1 MHSLF
6 AKLIGTSVIDR
17 DAASSRIVKGP
28 GISAKDAPG
37 CRNSN
42 EYPACCDSPRQSQFP
57 PGAWYTPVN
66 VSKSELL
73 QSPEVTA
80 VRWSPSHHE
89 ARSDIAPLNGEEQSG
104 LPPVGFVRWSWGGA
118 GGGTRPGGG
127 RARGGPAGEGER
139 GGERQAASRAPPAG
153 PRPPM

>member
-1 MHSLF
+1 MHSF
-6 AKLIGTSVIDR
+6 AKLTGTSVIDR

-104 LPPVGFVRWSWGGA
+104 LPPVRFVRWSWRGRRAGTAPARGRA
-118 GGGTRPGGG
+118 GGVWRDQG
-127 RARGGPAGEGER
+127 
-139 GGERQAASRAPPAG
+139 SRWWYSTG
-153 PRPPM
+153 QCKL